1 MNAITLAPPSAPV
14 LDEAGPPIA
23 AGHCPFE
30 EAIGTIR
37 AVPVPVSSAPAAST
51 FVALSKFV
59 VANDKVAEVK
69 AAFRQRPH
77 LVDDQP
83 GFVRMEVFS
92 PLDRPAE
99 IWLITYWTQET
110 SFREW
115 HHSHLYHESH
125 RGIPKGLKLV
135 PGETEI
141 RSFEHVAS

>member
-1 MNAITLAPPSAPV
+1 MPAATATAVVDATTAPLA
-14 LDEAGPPIA
+14 D
-23 AGHCPFE
+23 GHCPFAE
-30 EAIGTIR
+30 PIGMIR
-37 AVPVPVSSAPAAST
+37 AVPDSVPASPQAPST

-77 LVDDQP
+77 LVDGQP

-99 IWLITYWTQET
+99 IWLVTYWTEET

-125 RGIPKGLKLV
+125 KGIPKGLKLV